1 MSKSRQESSFQRL
14 SPSSQSWCT
23 TTFSVRQDLLAS
35 RIDPF
40 IIRVV
45 TQASEQPYSI
55 KREGRVTVCHRRLRL
70 TSSERSRSQAVIRML
85 AALWAYTRSTRIAT

>member
-1 MSKSRQESSFQRL
+1 MSKSRQESSSQRL

-45 TQASEQPYSI
+45 TRANEQQYSI
-55 KREGRVTVCHRRLRL
+55 KRGGRVTVCHRRQRP
-70 TSSERSRSQAVIRML
+70 TSSAKSRSQAVIRML
-85 AALWAYTRSTRIAT
+85 AARWVCIRSTRIAT